1 MLKWALI
8 FFLVS
13 LVAGYF
19 GFYRV
24 STASSTIAKVLFG
37 LFLVVA
43 VIVVVIALAVG
54 QFVF

>member
-8 FFLVS
+8 FFIVS
-13 LVAGYF
+13 LASGYF

-24 STASSTIAKVLFG
+24 SAATGTVAKILFG
-37 LFLVVA
+37 LFLVLA
-43 VIVVVIALAVG
+43 IIVVIIAVAVG

>member
-13 LVAGYF
+13 LVSGYL
-19 GFYRV
+19 GFYRT
-24 STASSTIAKVLFG
+24 SAATGTIARVLFG
-37 LFLVVA
+37 IFLA
-43 VIVVVIALAVG
+43 IAVVVVLIALAVG